1 MTKSKTINFY
11 LFIEKYF
18 AGLDNKYNFVY
29 QSTFMN
35 QEDLINQIGQIRSLM
50 EKSSK
55 FMSISG
61 LSGVLI
67 GSYALVGAFVAYV
80 LIYGFNSEFGYRDH
94 YVNTDNIPTLLVIA
108 LSVLVVSISTGYY
121 MARQKAKKSGQ
132 SVWNLTSKALFKAM
146 AVPLITGGLLSLIF
160 VFKENYGMIAST
172 MLIFYGLALSAA
184 SSFTFKELRWLGVLD
199 IILGLLALCLPGY
212 GIYFWAVGFGVL
224 HIIYGLIVHQRYEK

>member
-1 MTKSKTINFY
+1 
-11 LFIEKYF
+11 
-18 AGLDNKYNFVY
+18 
-29 QSTFMN
+29 MN
-35 QEDLINQIGQIRSLM
+35 QKDLINQIGQIRSLM

-80 LIYGFNSEFGYRDH
+80 LVYGFDSGFGYRDH
-94 YVNTDNIPTLLVIA
+94 YVHNGNIPTLIVIA
-108 LSVLVVSISTGYY
+108 LSVLVVSIGTGYY

-132 SVWNLTSKALFKAM
+132 SVWNPTSKALFKAM
-146 AVPLITGGLLSLIF
+146 AVPLLTGGLLSLIF
-160 VFKENYGMIAST
+160 IYKRDYGMIAST

-184 SSFTFKELRWLGVLD
+184 SSFTFKELRWLGILD

-212 GIYFWAVGFGVL
+212 GIYFWAVGFGIL

>member
-1 MTKSKTINFY
+1 
-11 LFIEKYF
+11 
-18 AGLDNKYNFVY
+18 
-29 QSTFMN
+29 MN
-35 QEDLINQIGQIRSLM
+35 QKDLINQIGQIRSLM

-80 LIYGFNSEFGYRDH
+80 LVYGFDSGFGYRDH
-94 YVNTDNIPTLLVIA
+94 YVNNGNIPTLVVIA
-108 LSVLVVSISTGYY
+108 LSVLVVSIGTGYY

-132 SVWNLTSKALFKAM
+132 SVWNPTSKALFKAM
-146 AVPLITGGLLSLIF
+146 AVPLLTGGLLSLIF
-160 VFKENYGMIAST
+160 IYKGDYGMIAST

-184 SSFTFKELRWLGVLD
+184 SSFTFKELRWLGILD

-212 GIYFWAVGFGVL
+212 GIYFWAVGFGIL

>member
-1 MTKSKTINFY
+1 MNNI
-11 LFIEKYF
+11 
-18 AGLDNKYNFVY
+18 YNFEY

-35 QEDLINQIGQIRSLM
+35 QKDLINQIGQIRSLM

-67 GSYALVGAFVAYV
+67 GSYALVGAFVGYTLV
-80 LIYGFNSEFGYRDH
+80 YGFDREWGYRDN
-94 YVNTDNIPTLLVIA
+94 YVNSSLVPTLIFIA
-108 LSVLVVSISTGYY
+108 SAVLVVSVGTGYY
-121 MARQKAKKSGQ
+121 MAKQKAKKSSQ
-132 SVWNLTSKALFKAM
+132 SVWNPTSKALFKAM
-146 AVPLITGGLLSLIF
+146 AVPLLTGGILSFILLY
-160 VFKENYGMIAST
+160 KDNYEMIAST

-212 GIYFWAVGFGVL
+212 GIYIWAVGFGVL

>member
-1 MTKSKTINFY
+1 
-11 LFIEKYF
+11 
-18 AGLDNKYNFVY
+18 
-29 QSTFMN
+29 MN
-35 QEDLINQIGQIRSLM
+35 QKDLINQIGQIRSLM

-80 LIYGFNSEFGYRDH
+80 LVYGFNSEFGYHDH
-94 YVNTDNIPTLLVIA
+94 YVNNGNIPTLIVIA
-108 LSVLVVSISTGYY
+108 LSVLVVSIGTGYY

-132 SVWNLTSKALFKAM
+132 SVWNPTSKALFKAM
-146 AVPLITGGLLSLIF
+146 AVPLLTGGLLSLIF
-160 VFKENYGMIAST
+160 ICKGDYGMIAST

-184 SSFTFKELRWLGVLD
+184 SSFTFKELRWLGILD

-212 GIYFWAVGFGVL
+212 GIYFWAFGFGIL

>member
-1 MTKSKTINFY
+1 
-11 LFIEKYF
+11 
-18 AGLDNKYNFVY
+18 
-29 QSTFMN
+29 MN
-35 QEDLINQIGQIRSLM
+35 QKDLINQIGQIRSLM

-80 LIYGFNSEFGYRDH
+80 LVYGFNSQFGYRDH
-94 YVNTDNIPTLLVIA
+94 YVNNGNIPTLIVIA
-108 LSVLVVSISTGYY
+108 LSVLVVSIGTGYY

-132 SVWNLTSKALFKAM
+132 SVWNPTSKALFKAM
-146 AVPLITGGLLSLIF
+146 AVPLLTGGLLSLIF
-160 VFKENYGMIAST
+160 IYKGDYGMIAST

-184 SSFTFKELRWLGVLD
+184 SSFTFKELRWLGILD

-212 GIYFWAVGFGVL
+212 GIYFWAFGFGIL

>member
-11 LFIEKYF
+11 QFIEKYF

-55 FMSISG
+55 FMSING

-94 YVNTDNIPTLLVIA
+94 YVNTDNIPILLVIA
-108 LSVLVVSISTGYY
+108 LSVLIVSISTGYY
-121 MARQKAKKSGQ
+121 MARQKAKKLGQ
-132 SVWNLTSKALFKAM
+132 SMWNPTSKALFKAM
-146 AVPLITGGLLSLIF
+146 AVPLITGGLLSLIL
-160 VFKENYGMIAST
+160 VFKESYGMIAST

-184 SSFTFKELRWLGVLD
+184 SSFTFKELRWLGILD